1 MVESEIANTVRDRW
15 SSLTKSDRVV
25 ARRLLAEYPS
35 AGLKTLAELAAK
47 AGVSAPSVIRFVKKL
62 GFGSYPEFQRELH
75 DEIQASFEYFSNKTP
90 ASAPRVE
97 STDTELAY
105 TQSIRKTV
113 QKTLDS
119 DVAGLA
125 ATIARTRSSVLCLGG
140 RVSHALAMI
149 FHAHLL
155 RLRRN
160 VELVST
166 NPVERAERL
175 MDVGR
180 SDLVILFD
188 FKPYD
193 STATS
198 FARLAF
204 DNKATIVCFTDFEQ
218 SPVAEYAK
226 HIVLADNRVT
236 ADSPSLAAAL
246 CSAEIVLNEV
256 RNKIGASARSRSR
269 SFSGAP
275 EATMQLKLGADK
287 A

>member
-1 MVESEIANTVRDRW
+1 MVESQIADAVRDRW
-15 SSLTKSDRVV
+15 SSLTKSDRMV
-25 ARRLLAEYPS
+25 ARRLLSEYPA

-62 GFGSYPEFQRELH
+62 GFDSYPEFQRELH
-75 DEIQASFEYFSNKTP
+75 DEIQASFEQFSETP
-90 ASAPRVE
+90 SSGPEVGA
-97 STDTELAY
+97 TDTELAY

-125 ATIARTRSSVLCLGG
+125 TTIARTKSSVLCLGG
-140 RVSHALAMI
+140 RVSQALATI

-193 STATS
+193 PTAAS
-198 FARLAF
+198 FARLAAE
-204 DNKATIVCFTDFEQ
+204 NKATVVCFTDFEQ

-226 HIVLADNRVT
+226 HLVLADNRVT
-236 ADSPSLAAAL
+236 GDSPSLAAAL

-256 RNKIGASARSRSR
+256 RGKVGASGRSRSR
-269 SFSGAP
+269 SLSGVPDAAMGLP
-275 EATMQLKLGADK
+275 LGTGK

>member
-1 MVESEIANTVRDRW
+1 MVESQIADTVRDRW
-15 SSLTKSDRVV
+15 SSLTKSDRMV
-25 ARRLLAEYPS
+25 ARRLLSEYPS

-62 GFGSYPEFQRELH
+62 GFDSYPEFQRELH
-75 DEIQASFEYFSNKTP
+75 DEIQTSFERFSENTP
-90 ASAPRVE
+90 ASASEVG
-97 STDTELAY
+97 STDTEVAY

-119 DVAGLA
+119 ELTGLA
-125 ATIARTRSSVLCLGG
+125 TTIARTKSSVLCLGG
-140 RVSHALAMI
+140 RVSQALAMI

-193 STATS
+193 PTAVS
-198 FARLAF
+198 FAKLAA

-226 HIVLADNRVT
+226 HIVMADNRVT
-236 ADSPSLAAAL
+236 GDSPSLAAAL
-246 CSAEIVLNEV
+246 CSAEIVLNDV
-256 RNKIGASARSRSR
+256 RGKVGASGRSRSR
-269 SFSGAP
+269 SLSSAP
-275 EATMQLKLGADK
+275 DSAMGMTLGTGK